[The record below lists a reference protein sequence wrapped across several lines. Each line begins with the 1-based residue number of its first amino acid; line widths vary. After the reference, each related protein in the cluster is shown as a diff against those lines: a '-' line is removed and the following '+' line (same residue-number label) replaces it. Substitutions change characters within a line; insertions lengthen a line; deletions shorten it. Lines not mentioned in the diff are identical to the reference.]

1 MTGLTESQRIAAA
14 VVAVKI
20 LTAEDDAPRSD
31 IGRSPGPAWTQDHL
45 RMRFGRTPL
54 TRSKNWQ
61 RK

>member
-14 VVAVKI
+14 VAAVNI
-20 LTAEDDAPRSD
+20 LIAEDELPRSD
-31 IGRSPGPAWTQDHL
+31 VGRYPGPAWTQDHL
-45 RMRFGRTPL
+45 RMRFGRSPL